1 MWAKLKWLLRWL
13 WPAIMDCPVRVS
25 GTFTTYRHYR
35 LPTRFQVLVQFHSST
50 GRSVFICNP
59 FPDFSGQLFWYAPSR
74 VEVYGENY
82 TLLRSPSIVPSHLL
96 AEAPTENSVNL
107 PNNYQEHL
115 RFTT

>member
-1 MWAKLKWLLRWL
+1 MWAKFKRFLCWL

-25 GTFTTYRHYR
+25 GTFLPYRYYR

-59 FPDFSGQLFWYAPSR
+59 LPDFSGQLLWYAPSL
-74 VEVYGENY
+74 VEVHGENY
-82 TLLRSPSIVPSHLL
+82 KLLRSPSIVPLL
-96 AEAPTENSVNL
+96 AAAPATSSVNL
-107 PNNYQEHL
+107 PNEYQEHL